1 MIRKSMPSGLTRR
14 VKPGFPTKIVLNQV
28 QLFPRYLC
36 ADSVPRL
43 KEKDVMPTATLE
55 IADDLC

>member
-1 MIRKSMPSGLTRR
+1 MPSGLTRR

-43 KEKDVMPTATLE
+43 KEKDVMTTATLE
-55 IADDLC
+55 IADGLC